1 MTRMEPI
8 AARKDHALV
17 TADRPRPPA
26 GIPEVLSFRLPG
38 RASPAEVRAILVGSR
53 INTRELDGFVEVE
66 GLDAAASGAAFVFR
80 YGAVVLFGASAEIER
95 EFLGRLDG
103 RIIDPVAADQHETE
117 TATIAVRPGE
127 EEQVDPHGGILL
139 QVLTPERLL
148 LVATVLARSVVLGRD
163 ESRIAR
169 VFDRIEPLI
178 AGLQAHG
185 RAVLPIRQ
193 VMRQIGD
200 VLAAHHRMVG
210 RAQIAEKPEVLW
222 ENPELDRLYGRLE
235 AEFELGERA
244 RIVERKLDVIGDAA
258 STLLELV
265 QERRSVRLELA
276 VIALIAFEI
285 LLSLQERLF
294 S

>member
-1 MTRMEPI
+1 MRMEPI
-8 AARKDHALV
+8 AFRTGSTST
-17 TADRPRPPA
+17 TATRARPPA
-26 GIPEVLSFRLPG
+26 AIPEVLSFRLPG
-38 RASPAEVRAILVGSR
+38 GGSPALVRAILVGSR
-53 INTRELDGFVEVE
+53 INTRELEGYVDLD
-66 GLDAAASGAAFVFR
+66 GLDATASGAAFVFR
-80 YGAVVLFGASAEIER
+80 YGAVVLVGASADVEQQ
-95 EFLGRLDG
+95 FLMRLEG
-103 RIIDPVAADQHETE
+103 RITDSVATTRRETE

-127 EEQVDPHGGILL
+127 DEQVDPHGGIQL
-139 QVLTPERLL
+139 QELTPERLL

-163 ESRIAR
+163 EARIAR
-169 VFDRIEPLI
+169 VFDRTEPLI
-178 AGLQAHG
+178 AGLQSHG

-193 VMRQIGD
+193 VMQQIGD
-200 VLAAHHRMVG
+200 VLAAHHRMTG

-222 ENPELDRLYGRLE
+222 EHPELDRLYGRLE

-244 RIVERKLDVIGDAA
+244 RIVERKLEVIGDTA